1 MASKSPAAMEVTG
14 ARSAGLRLR
23 YQAKRRRLKSSTSDR
38 MLSNY
43 VRMKYHR
50 IPRQPFWAAILK
62 EDI

>member
-1 MASKSPAAMEVTG
+1 MEVTG

-38 MLSNY
+38 MLSVY

-50 IPRQPFWAAILK
+50 ILRQPFWAAILK